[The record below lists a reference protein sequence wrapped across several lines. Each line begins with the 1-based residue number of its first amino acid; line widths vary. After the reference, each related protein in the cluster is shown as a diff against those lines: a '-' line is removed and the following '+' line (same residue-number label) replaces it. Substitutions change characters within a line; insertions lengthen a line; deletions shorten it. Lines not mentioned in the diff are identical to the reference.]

1 MESIG
6 QYLKGV
12 REELNLPLQEVCK
25 RTNIDTTLLSRIE
38 NGRRLPTKDQVI
50 HLVRLY
56 GCDEH
61 KSLVLLGS
69 EKILFSLDGDNEYKL
84 EAIQAAAEKIRF
96 GTTPFLFSYV
106 YEDNAKRFELE
117 SRRYI
122 GNKAKLTQWILNII
136 REHTGGFHSFFDVF
150 AGTASV
156 SKAVIP
162 YADNIIMND
171 FLYSNNIIY
180 KAFFGKGEYDDV
192 KLLNL
197 IARYNSIDPDDIP
210 DNYFSDNFGDKFFD
224 YKNAKL
230 IGWIRE
236 DIEKYRRRSLTEKEY
251 AILLASLIYSIDKIA
266 NTVGHFDAYIKK
278 SISYRPLTLQL
289 IKPLSPKS
297 VEIYR
302 EDSNLLAKRISAD
315 VAYIDPPYN
324 SRQYSRFYH
333 IYENLITWEK
343 PQLYGVAMK
352 PKPQNMSAYCTTSAA
367 TAFRDLIMKLQVKY
381 IAVSYNNTYDPKSGS
396 SKNKITLE
404 EIRSILKQKGKTTIY
419 DCAHKYFNT
428 GKTDFIDHKEL
439 LFITEVQ

>member
-6 QYLKGV
+6 QYLKGI
-12 REELNLPLQEVCK
+12 REELNMPLQEVCK

-38 NGRRLPTKDQVI
+38 NGKRLPTKDQVI

-69 EKILFSLDGDNEYKL
+69 EKILFSLDGDNKYKL
-84 EAIQAAAEKIRF
+84 EVIQAAAEKIKF
-96 GTTPFLFSYV
+96 GKTQSFNDS
-106 YEDNAKRFELE
+106 ARRFELE

-122 GNKAKLTQWILNII
+122 GNKAKLTQWIINII
-136 REHTGGFHSFFDVF
+136 QEHTGGFHSFFDVF

-162 YADNIIMND
+162 YTDNIVMND
-171 FLYSNNIIY
+171 FLFSNNIIY
-180 KAFFGKGEYDDV
+180 KAFFDKGKYEES

-197 IARYNSIDPDDIP
+197 LIQYNGINPNDIQA
-210 DNYFSDNFGDKFFD
+210 NYFSDNFGDKFFD

-236 DIEKYRRRSLTEKEY
+236 DIEKHRNSLTEKEY
-251 AILLASLIYSIDKIA
+251 AILLASLIYSIDRIA

-278 SISYRPLTLQL
+278 PITYRPLTLQL

-297 VEIYR
+297 VRIYR
-302 EDSNLLAKRISAD
+302 EDSNILATRVSAD
-315 VAYIDPPYN
+315 IAYIDPPYN

-333 IYENLITWEK
+333 IYENLTTWEK

-352 PKPQNMSAYCTTSAA
+352 PKPQNMSAYCTMGAA
-367 TAFRDLIMKLQVKY
+367 AAFKDLIMKLRVRY
-381 IAVSYNNTYDPKSGS
+381 IAVSYNNTYNSKSGS
-396 SKNKITLE
+396 SKNKITLK
-404 EIRSILKQKGKTTIY
+404 EIRDILEQRGRTTIY
-419 DCAHKYFNT
+419 DCAHKCFNT
-428 GKTDFIDHKEL
+428 GKTEFINHKEL
-439 LFITEVQ
+439 LFITEVQQ

>member
-6 QYLKGV
+6 QYLKGI
-12 REELNLPLQEVCK
+12 REELNMPLQEVCK

-38 NGRRLPTKDQVI
+38 NGKRLPTKDQVI

-69 EKILFSLDGDNEYKL
+69 EKILFSLDGDNKYKL
-84 EAIQAAAEKIRF
+84 EVIQAAAEKIKF
-96 GTTPFLFSYV
+96 GKTQSFNDS
-106 YEDNAKRFELE
+106 ARRFELE

-122 GNKAKLTQWILNII
+122 GNKAKLTQWIINII
-136 REHTGGFHSFFDVF
+136 QEHTGGFHSFFDVF

-162 YADNIIMND
+162 YTDNIVMND
-171 FLYSNNIIY
+171 FLFSNNIIY
-180 KAFFGKGEYDDV
+180 KAFFDKGKYEEA

-197 IARYNSIDPDDIP
+197 LIQYNGINPNDIQA
-210 DNYFSDNFGDKFFD
+210 NYFSDNFGDKFFD

-236 DIEKYRRRSLTEKEY
+236 DIEKHRNSLTEKEY
-251 AILLASLIYSIDKIA
+251 AILLASLIYSIDRIA

-278 SISYRPLTLQL
+278 PITYRPLTLQL

-297 VEIYR
+297 VRIYR
-302 EDSNLLAKRISAD
+302 EDSNILATRVSAD
-315 VAYIDPPYN
+315 IAYIDPPYN

-333 IYENLITWEK
+333 IYENLTTWEK

-352 PKPQNMSAYCTTSAA
+352 PKPQNMSAYCTTGAA
-367 TAFRDLIMKLQVKY
+367 AAFKDLIMKLRVRY
-381 IAVSYNNTYDPKSGS
+381 IAVSYNNTYNSKSGS
-396 SKNKITLE
+396 SKNKITLK
-404 EIRSILKQKGKTTIY
+404 EIRDILEQRGRTTIY
-419 DCAHKYFNT
+419 DCAHKCFNT
-428 GKTDFIDHKEL
+428 GKTEFINHKEL
-439 LFITEVQ
+439 LFITEVQQ